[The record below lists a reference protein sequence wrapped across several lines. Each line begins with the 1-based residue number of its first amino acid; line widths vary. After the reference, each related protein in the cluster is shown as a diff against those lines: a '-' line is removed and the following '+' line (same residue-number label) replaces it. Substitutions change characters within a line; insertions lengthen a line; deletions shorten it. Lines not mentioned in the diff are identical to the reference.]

1 VLRAALI
8 AGFAAVVLAPTAAA
22 WQFHTGAGISG
33 RLPDGWRVVQRHFT
47 PCIDPREVL
56 TIASFPVAA
65 RPVLPRDGAFLTLEE
80 RDSDAARMPRRPE
93 RFRLRGKPSGMEC
106 CAPLHAPGWGLQFRS
121 AGRGFYVYAFLG
133 PNSAPQTRADLT
145 RVLDSLRIR
154 PFPQPHW
161 RRSLAV
167 GQPAGGL
174 LADGVLFPAF
184 GERFFTWDPLLHR
197 SPDRGWRRWGTD
209 RLVRT
214 VLGVVQSFSRDH
226 WIRVGVG
233 DLSRRT
239 GGPFGPKHHSHQNGL
254 DADVYYPRR
263 DRLERPPD
271 RPDQIDRGLAQDLVN
286 RFVRAGAVKVF
297 VGPNTGLT
305 GPPGI
310 VQQLAGHDNHLHVRF
325 GRRDAGTL
333 LGRSSQGREIRA
345 FERGD
350 PLAARRVLVF
360 GCIHGTECA
369 AVAVTRRLLTMQPAD
384 VDLWVVPNLNPDG
397 YAARVRVNA
406 HGVDLNRNFPSGW
419 RGIGRRGDQEY
430 SGPRPLS
437 EPESRIA
444 KRLIADLQPNV
455 TIWYHQPLT
464 LVRAWGKSI
473 PAARR
478 FARRAGLPFHALPWL
493 AGTAPNWQNH
503 RWPRRASFVVELPP
517 GPLGSGAVARYAAAT
532 ARAAQ

>member
-8 AGFAAVVLAPTAAA
+8 AGFAALVLAPAAA
-22 WQFHTGAGISG
+22 AGHFHTGAGISG
-33 RLPDGWRVVQRHFT
+33 RLPAGWRVVERHFT

-56 TIASFPVAA
+56 TIASFPVAT

-80 RDSDAARMPRRPE
+80 RDSDAARMPRRPK

-106 CAPLHAPGWGLQFRS
+106 CVPLHAPGWGLQFHS

-133 PNSAPQTRADLT
+133 PEAPARTRTELIG
-145 RVLDSLRIR
+145 VLDSLRIA

-174 LADGVLFPAF
+174 LVNGVLFPAF

-197 SPDRGWRRWGTD
+197 SPDRAWRRWGTD

-239 GGPFGPKHHSHQNGL
+239 GGLFGPKHRSHQNGL
-254 DADVYYPRR
+254 DADLYYPRR

-271 RPDQIDRGLAQDLVN
+271 RPDQIDLRLSQDLVD
-286 RFVRAGAVKVF
+286 RFVRAGAVKIF
-297 VGPNTGLT
+297 VGPSTGLT
-305 GPPGI
+305 GPRGI
-310 VQQLAGHDNHLHVRF
+310 VQRLAGHDNHLHVRL
-325 GRRDAGTL
+325 GRRDAGIL
-333 LGRSSQGREIRA
+333 VGRSSQGREIRV
-345 FERGD
+345 FERGN
-350 PLAARRVLVF
+350 PLAPRRVLVF

-369 AVAVTRRLLTMQPAD
+369 ALAVTRRLLAAQPAD
-384 VDLWVVPNLNPDG
+384 VDLWIVPNLNPDG
-397 YAARVRVNA
+397 YAAGVRVNA
-406 HGVDLNRNFPSGW
+406 RGVDLNRNFPYGW
-419 RGIGRRGDQEY
+419 RRLESRGDAEY
-430 SGPRPLS
+430 PGPRPFS
-437 EPESRIA
+437 EPETRIA
-444 KRLIADLQPNV
+444 TRLIADLRPDV
-455 TIWYHQPLT
+455 TIWYHQPLNM
-464 LVRAWGKSI
+464 VRAWGKSI

-478 FARRAGLPFHALPWL
+478 FAQRVGLPFHELPWL
-493 AGTAPNWQNH
+493 GGTAPNWQNH
-503 RWPRRASFVVELPP
+503 RFRGASFVVELPP
-517 GPLGSGAVARYAAAT
+517 GPIRPAAIARHAAAT
-532 ARAAQ
+532 VRAAQ